1 MREALGKLV
10 IHMGSHKI
18 SPLRPR
24 SVQQCL
30 LSPTLGCRNR
40 LLFRTLIVCTQDVSG
55 GKPVAVEGTDL
66 PLWGMEID
74 PDEAKEE
81 FRASLAS
88 DGGEGAKGFMQGMG
102 LGMVVE
108 QLADL
113 KLGELLDT
121 PPPGLDE
128 SVAIAKVCYCNRMY
142 LSLGVRGG
150 RGKGRVSD
158 DLLVLETPALVRSLQ
173 LQSFATNVAW

>member
-1 MREALGKLV
+1 M
-10 IHMGSHKI
+10 
-18 SPLRPR
+18 
-24 SVQQCL
+24 
-30 LSPTLGCRNR
+30 
-40 LLFRTLIVCTQDVSG
+40 SG

-81 FRASLAS
+81 FRASLAV

-102 LGMVVE
+102 LSMVVE

-128 SVAIAKVCYCNRMY
+128 SVAIAKVRDTEIDVKHLGGFRASEFP
-142 LSLGVRGG
+142 LSAELMEAVMLYYSCLKGCRRLHTWVVPSAKSEGHPLLLGRRKRG
-150 RGKGRVSD
+150 SHH
-158 DLLVLETPALVRSLQ
+158 
-173 LQSFATNVAW
+173 